1 MKWDDIYF
9 RLNASD
15 LRDER
20 WSAKN
25 FGGQRISDVNGA
37 LAWLEKHD
45 IAKYN
50 LESISIAKLG
60 CFVASSLGGKKTK
73 ISPQDFLP
81 FDTRKIKTENGM
93 SDASMKV
100 LQRLMK
106 TQKMDG
112 RVIASLAEELKMAS
126 LRSSQE

>member
-1 MKWDDIYF
+1 VKWDDIYF

-37 LAWLEKHD
+37 LSWLEKHD

-50 LESISIAKLG
+50 LGSISIAKLG
-60 CFVASSLGGKKTK
+60 CFVAGSLAGKKTK

>member
-1 MKWDDIYF
+1 
-9 RLNASD
+9 
-15 LRDER
+15 
-20 WSAKN
+20 
-25 FGGQRISDVNGA
+25 VNGA

-50 LESISIAKLG
+50 LGSISIAKLG
-60 CFVASSLGGKKTK
+60 CYVAGSLGGKKTK